1 MAIEINGNQFRGK
14 SRTTLSQIT
23 QLSDKLRRRKIVG
36 SNQTAL
42 ETALLLRL
50 VVSNAKFSS
59 IEELLAI
66 VEAVGQSLLDS
77 QPKELAIINVTR
89 KVLKLIREEYQ
100 QALRAS
106 NLDSSEPALRS
117 SFMTPNLYDVGLPK
131 DQMNDSTAQSS
142 SYQFQ
147 KSNSDIDDFNRK
159 STTVMIQAIQ
169 EVIDEIETTYE
180 QVSKN
185 ASNHIKSTDVILTIG
200 KSKTAESFIKSA
212 ATTSGGLMV
221 YVAENAPL
229 FNGKDM
235 VKSLE
240 QVKGVKVIMISD
252 STIYSLMPRITKV
265 VIGTHVVLSNGGII
279 AETGTYLTSAIAGMH
294 ATPVICVTGQFKI
307 TSNKDNR
314 ESGEFSSSDYV
325 NSGKMIKYDDGR
337 VVDRVDVG
345 VPYYEYVKP
354 EMITVFIT
362 NDGEYPPML
371 IRRLID
377 EEMSD

>member
-117 SFMTPNLYDVGLPK
+117 LHDT
-131 DQMNDSTAQSS
+131 
-142 SYQFQ
+142 
-147 KSNSDIDDFNRK
+147 
-159 STTVMIQAIQ
+159 
-169 EVIDEIETTYE
+169 
-180 QVSKN
+180 
-185 ASNHIKSTDVILTIG
+185 
-200 KSKTAESFIKSA
+200 
-212 ATTSGGLMV
+212 
-221 YVAENAPL
+221 
-229 FNGKDM
+229 
-235 VKSLE
+235 
-240 QVKGVKVIMISD
+240 KVI
-252 STIYSLMPRITKV
+252 
-265 VIGTHVVLSNGGII
+265 
-279 AETGTYLTSAIAGMH
+279 
-294 ATPVICVTGQFKI
+294 
-307 TSNKDNR
+307 
-314 ESGEFSSSDYV
+314 
-325 NSGKMIKYDDGR
+325 
-337 VVDRVDVG
+337 
-345 VPYYEYVKP
+345 
-354 EMITVFIT
+354 
-362 NDGEYPPML
+362 
-371 IRRLID
+371 
-377 EEMSD
+377 

>member
-1 MAIEINGNQFRGK
+1 M
-14 SRTTLSQIT
+14 
-23 QLSDKLRRRKIVG
+23 
-36 SNQTAL
+36 L
-42 ETALLLRL
+42 E
-50 VVSNAKFSS
+50 
-59 IEELLAI
+59 I
-66 VEAVGQSLLDS
+66 VETVGQSLLDS

-117 SFMTPNLYDVGLPK
+117 SFITPKLYDVGLPK
-131 DQMNDSTAQSS
+131 DQTNDNNVQSS
-142 SYQFQ
+142 QPYQFQ
-147 KSNSDIDDFNRK
+147 STRSDIDDFNRK

-185 ASNHIKSTDVILTIG
+185 ASNHLKSTDIILTIG
-200 KSKTAESFIKSA
+200 KSKTVESFIKSS
-212 ATTSGGLMV
+212 ATNSGGLTV

-229 FNGKDM
+229 FNGKEM
-235 VKSLE
+235 MKSLE
-240 QVKGVKVIMISD
+240 QVKGVETILISD
-252 STIYSLMPRITKV
+252 STIYSIMPRITKV

-279 AETGTYLTSAIAGMH
+279 AETGSYLTSAIAEMH

-307 TSNKDNR
+307 TSTKDNKDSR
-314 ESGEFSSSDYV
+314 EFSSSDYV
-325 NSGKMIKYDDGR
+325 NSGKMIEYDDGQ

-354 EMITVFIT
+354 EMVTVFIT